1 MANPGVCG
9 TQSRLLGKVTLEL
22 CPEGWVRGCR
32 ADKKESSQGKQQVL
46 RSWGTREETRQ
57 RNTCRVLV

>member
-9 TQSRLLGKVTLEL
+9 TQSRLLGKVTHEL

-32 ADKKESSQGKQQVL
+32 ADKKESCQRKWQVL

-57 RNTCRVLV
+57 